1 MLQRIKKLLEDNAII
16 LAIIATLIIAYLS
29 LSHIPKLNFGFKI
42 KSSDKYLH
50 ALAYFFLSLIWYFA
64 LQNKIKKTSFKI
76 YLVLTLFIYGTIL
89 EALQRGITNYRTGDF
104 YDILANSVGILLAT
118 LLFNKILQWYKTI

>member
-1 MLQRIKKLLEDNAII
+1 MLQHIKKWLEDNAFI
-16 LAIIATLIIAYLS
+16 LAIVATLIIAYLS
-29 LSHIPKLNFGFKI
+29 LSHIPKFNIGFKI

-64 LQNKIKKTSFKI
+64 LQNKIKKNSFK
-76 YLVLTLFIYGTIL
+76 VLLILSLFFYGTIL

-104 YDILANSVGILLAT
+104 YDILANTAGILLAT